1 MGRTLKCKRRRK
13 RFLAALWLCGG
24 LLVLPA
30 GRQARA
36 DGIDGLTLDEIRQ
49 KVEELESENAA
60 LREENE
66 QLKDKIINALLGGS
80 SGGDSSEDSD
90 TVPESLSAL
99 SSLLGFGSGS
109 SDSGSSSGSG
119 VSDAGSGTGSGSTA
133 GGTDSSAGST
143 GSSGST
149 SSASVQHTT
158 DEFLAAVK
166 ASFEKR
172 REITSQYTSAQ
183 LSAMSES
190 ESIEFRTACAEAERS
205 FYNEYANA
213 ELDDLNIQYLCT
225 EYTVG
230 VGKQLQAG
238 EVWESGGS
246 TAQFNELYTAGY
258 YNRAYALIE
267 LEDYYSLG
275 LGDALDGMRASV
287 KQRNEQ
293 DGEETRNAAVAADTV
308 RQVQTL
314 LNAAGFRC
322 GEADGYAGR
331 QTTSCIERFQTMY
344 GYEPADGL
352 IDDELIAQL
361 QKAVGQ

>member
-80 SGGDSSEDSD
+80 S
-90 TVPESLSAL
+90 
-99 SSLLGFGSGS
+99 
-109 SDSGSSSGSG
+109 DSGSSSGSG
-119 VSDAGSGTGSGSTA
+119 VSDAGSGTGSGST
-133 GGTDSSAGST
+133 AGST